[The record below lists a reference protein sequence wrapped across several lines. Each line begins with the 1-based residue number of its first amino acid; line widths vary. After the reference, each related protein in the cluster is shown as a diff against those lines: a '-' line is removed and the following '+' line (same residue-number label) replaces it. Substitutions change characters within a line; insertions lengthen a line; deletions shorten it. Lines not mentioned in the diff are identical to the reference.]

1 MIEKLYKFNNRKTGV
16 SWGYSRHQFPDF
28 VCVGLYSKYG
38 RISLSDPRAK
48 EFRDKY
54 WEVEEITDEN
64 EIKENI
70 I

>member
-1 MIEKLYKFNNRKTGV
+1 LRNYTNLITGKQE
-16 SWGYSRHQFPDF
+16 S
-28 VCVGLYSKYG
+28 VGDIQDINSLILFG
-38 RISLSDPRAK
+38 RISLSDPIAK